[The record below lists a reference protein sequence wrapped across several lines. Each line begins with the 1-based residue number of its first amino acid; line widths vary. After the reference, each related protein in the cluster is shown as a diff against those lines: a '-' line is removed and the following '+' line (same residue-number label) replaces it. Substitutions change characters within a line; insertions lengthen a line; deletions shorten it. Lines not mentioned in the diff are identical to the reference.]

1 MFVAF
6 SCQQRCLCPSCHQKR
21 TLLLAERIAQRICL
35 PVPHRQYVWTIPK
48 RLRIDFRYD
57 RPLLGRLVQLAW
69 ETILDTYREMVG
81 NNDALPG
88 MIAGIQTF
96 GELLHFHPHVHALVT
111 DGVFLPNGTFR
122 QLPHENGTGSN
133 QDDSCLSRFR
143 ASENDPIHDRW
154 RRKVFDLLL
163 SEGKIDQETIDQM
176 TTWQHS
182 GFSVD
187 RSVYL
192 SKGDVAGLERLAE
205 YMVRCPLSLARMTR
219 VTDEGS
225 VIYRA
230 EKTECRRFPQA
241 AAEDLRS
248 GPRRNFQVF
257 DVFDFLAELTQH
269 IPDKGEHLVRYYG
282 WYSYRR
288 RGMRAKKGTD
298 GDIKI
303 DRSQA
308 RAAGTSQSESK
319 APHLST
325 WAALIQ
331 RVYETDP
338 MICPRCGAKLKVV
351 SFIETRQRDVIEK
364 ILRHCGLWEGPLRTL
379 ANPRAP
385 PKRGTRP
392 DGDEPRELQLVLD
405 PEFL

>member
-1 MFVAF
+1 
-6 SCQQRCLCPSCHQKR
+6 
-21 TLLLAERIAQRICL
+21 
-35 PVPHRQYVWTIPK
+35 
-48 RLRIDFRYD
+48 
-57 RPLLGRLVQLAW
+57 
-69 ETILDTYREMVG
+69 
-81 NNDALPG
+81 

-96 GELLHFHPHVHALVT
+96 GELLHFHAHVHALVT
-111 DGVFLPNGTFR
+111 HGVFLPDGTFR
-122 QLPHENGTGSN
+122 QLPHEDGSGSN
-133 QDDSCLSRFR
+133 HDDSCLSRFR
-143 ASENDPIHDRW
+143 DPENDPIHDLW

-163 SEGKIDQETIDQM
+163 SEGKIDQETVDQM

-192 SKGDVAGLERLAE
+192 PKGDVAGLERLAQ

-241 AAEDLRS
+241 ATEDLRA

-288 RGMRAKKGTD
+288 RGMRAKQGID
-298 GDIKI
+298 DEIKI

-308 RAAGTSQSESK
+308 RGDGTSQSESK
-319 APHLST
+319 MPHLT
-325 WAALIQ
+325 AWAALIR

-338 MICPRCGAKLKVV
+338 LTCPRCGAKMKVV
-351 SFIETRQRDVIEK
+351 SFIETHQGEVIEK
-364 ILRHCGLWEGPLRTL
+364 ILRHCRLWEGPLRTL

-385 PKRGTRP
+385 PKRGTRQ

>member
-1 MFVAF
+1 M
-6 SCQQRCLCPSCHQKR
+6 
-21 TLLLAERIAQRICL
+21 
-35 PVPHRQYVWTIPK
+35 
-48 RLRIDFRYD
+48 
-57 RPLLGRLVQLAW
+57 
-69 ETILDTYREMVG
+69 
-81 NNDALPG
+81 
-88 MIAGIQTF
+88 
-96 GELLHFHPHVHALVT
+96 
-111 DGVFLPNGTFR
+111 
-122 QLPHENGTGSN
+122 
-133 QDDSCLSRFR
+133 
-143 ASENDPIHDRW
+143 
-154 RRKVFDLLL
+154 
-163 SEGKIDQETIDQM
+163 
-176 TTWQHS
+176 
-182 GFSVD
+182 D

-192 SKGDVAGLERLAE
+192 PKGDVAGLERLAQ

-241 AAEDLRS
+241 ATEDLRA

-282 WYSYRR
+282 WYSYRH
-288 RGMRAKKGTD
+288 RGMRAKQGSND
-298 GDIKI
+298 EIQI

-308 RAAGTSQSESK
+308 RAGGTSKDDSK
-319 APHLST
+319 TLHIST
-325 WAALIQ
+325 WAALIE

-338 MICPRCGAKLKVV
+338 LTCPRCGKEMRII
-351 SFIETRQRDVIEK
+351 SFIETHQREVIEK

-392 DGDEPRELQLVLD
+392 DGAEPRELQLVLD

>member
-1 MFVAF
+1 
-6 SCQQRCLCPSCHQKR
+6 
-21 TLLLAERIAQRICL
+21 
-35 PVPHRQYVWTIPK
+35 
-48 RLRIDFRYD
+48 
-57 RPLLGRLVQLAW
+57 
-69 ETILDTYREMVG
+69 
-81 NNDALPG
+81 
-88 MIAGIQTF
+88 
-96 GELLHFHPHVHALVT
+96 
-111 DGVFLPNGTFR
+111 
-122 QLPHENGTGSN
+122 
-133 QDDSCLSRFR
+133 
-143 ASENDPIHDRW
+143 
-154 RRKVFDLLL
+154 
-163 SEGKIDQETIDQM
+163 
-176 TTWQHS
+176 
-182 GFSVD
+182 VD

-192 SKGDVAGLERLAE
+192 PKGDVAALERLAQ

-241 AAEDLRS
+241 ATEDLRA

-269 IPDKGEHLVRYYG
+269 IPDKSEHLVRYYG

-288 RGMRAKKGTD
+288 RGMRAKQAAAD
-298 GDIKI
+298 EIKI
-303 DRSQA
+303 DRSLT
-308 RAAGTSQSESK
+308 RSDGTSGTDCKTSRPSV
-319 APHLST
+319 

-338 MICPRCGAKLKVV
+338 LTCPRCGAKMRII

-379 ANPRAP
+379 AQPRAP

-392 DGDEPRELQLVLD
+392 EGHEPRELQLVLD